1 MKTSPRLV
9 PIVRMT
15 IGRLSRLKKL
25 SEFEVV
31 VLSLVVGV
39 VLSALAGVGLKVIG
53 IDSTILY
60 VAVGASIGS
69 ICMTIGMGLYE
80 KAKLK

>member
-1 MKTSPRLV
+1 MFE
-9 PIVRMT
+9 
-15 IGRLSRLKKL
+15 KL
-25 SEFEVV
+25 SEFQVV
-31 VLSLVVGV
+31 ILSLVVAV
-39 VLSALAGVGLKVIG
+39 VLSALAGIGLKVIG

>member
-1 MKTSPRLV
+1 MSLRLV
-9 PIVRMT
+9 PIVQMT

-25 SEFEVV
+25 SEFQVV
-31 VLSLVVGV
+31 ILSLLVAV
-39 VLSALAGVGLKVIG
+39 VLSALAGVGLKMIG
-53 IDSTILY
+53 IDSTSVY
-60 VAVGASIGS
+60 VFVGASIGS

>member
-1 MKTSPRLV
+1 M
-9 PIVRMT
+9 
-15 IGRLSRLKKL
+15 LKKL

-53 IDSTILY
+53 IDYTSVY
-60 VAVGASIGS
+60 VFVGASIGS
-69 ICMTIGMGLYE
+69 ICMNIGMGLYE
-80 KAKLK
+80 RAKLK

>member
-1 MKTSPRLV
+1 M
-9 PIVRMT
+9 
-15 IGRLSRLKKL
+15 LKKL

-31 VLSLVVGV
+31 VLSLVVAV
-39 VLSALAGVGLKVIG
+39 VLSALAGVGLKVIS

>member
-1 MKTSPRLV
+1 M
-9 PIVRMT
+9 M
-15 IGRLSRLKKL
+15 KL
-25 SEFEVV
+25 SEFQVV
-31 VLSLVVGV
+31 ILSLVVAV

-60 VAVGASIGS
+60 VAVGSSIGS
-69 ICMTIGMGLYE
+69 ICMTVGMGLYE

>member
-1 MKTSPRLV
+1 MF
-9 PIVRMT
+9 
-15 IGRLSRLKKL
+15 KKL
-25 SEFEVV
+25 SEFQVV
-31 VLSLVVGV
+31 ILSLVVAV
-39 VLSALAGVGLKVIG
+39 VLSALVGVGLKMVG

-80 KAKLK
+80 RARFK

>member
-1 MKTSPRLV
+1 MSLRLAL
-9 PIVRMT
+9 IVRMT

-31 VLSLVVGV
+31 ILSLVVAV
-39 VLSALAGVGLKVIG
+39 VLSALAGVGLKIVG
-53 IDSTILY
+53 IDYTILY

>member
-1 MKTSPRLV
+1 MFE
-9 PIVRMT
+9 
-15 IGRLSRLKKL
+15 KL
-25 SEFEVV
+25 SEFQVV
-31 VLSLVVGV
+31 ILSLVVAV
-39 VLSALAGVGLKVIG
+39 VLSALTGVGLKVIG

>member
-1 MKTSPRLV
+1 MF
-9 PIVRMT
+9 
-15 IGRLSRLKKL
+15 KKL
-25 SEFEVV
+25 SEFQVV
-31 VLSLVVGV
+31 ILSLVVAV

-69 ICMTIGMGLYE
+69 ICMTIGMALYE
-80 KAKLK
+80 RAKLK

>member
-1 MKTSPRLV
+1 MSLRLAL
-9 PIVRMT
+9 IVRMT

-25 SEFEVV
+25 SEHQVV
-31 VLSLVVGV
+31 ILSLLVAV

>member
-1 MKTSPRLV
+1 M
-9 PIVRMT
+9 
-15 IGRLSRLKKL
+15 LKKL

-31 VLSLVVGV
+31 ILSLVVGV

-53 IDSTILY
+53 IDYTSVY
-60 VAVGASIGS
+60 VFVGASIGS

>member
-1 MKTSPRLV
+1 M
-9 PIVRMT
+9 
-15 IGRLSRLKKL
+15 KKL
-25 SEFEVV
+25 SEHQVV
-31 VLSLVVGV
+31 LLSLVVAV

>member
-1 MKTSPRLV
+1 MSLRLAL
-9 PIVRMT
+9 IVRMT

-25 SEFEVV
+25 SEFQVV
-31 VLSLVVGV
+31 ILSLVVAV

-69 ICMTIGMGLYE
+69 ISMTIGMGLYE

>member
-1 MKTSPRLV
+1 M
-9 PIVRMT
+9 
-15 IGRLSRLKKL
+15 LKKL

-31 VLSLVVGV
+31 ILSLVVAV
-39 VLSALAGVGLKVIG
+39 VLSALAGFGLKVIG
-53 IDSTILY
+53 INSTILY

>member
-1 MKTSPRLV
+1 MCE
-9 PIVRMT
+9 
-15 IGRLSRLKKL
+15 KL
-25 SEFEVV
+25 SEFQVV
-31 VLSLVVGV
+31 ILSLVVAV
-39 VLSALAGVGLKVIG
+39 VLSALAGIGLKVIG

>member
-1 MKTSPRLV
+1 M
-9 PIVRMT
+9 
-15 IGRLSRLKKL
+15 LKKL

-31 VLSLVVGV
+31 VLSLVVAV

-80 KAKLK
+80 KAKLN

>member
-1 MKTSPRLV
+1 M
-9 PIVRMT
+9 
-15 IGRLSRLKKL
+15 LKKL

-31 VLSLVVGV
+31 ILSLLVAV

>member
-1 MKTSPRLV
+1 MF
-9 PIVRMT
+9 
-15 IGRLSRLKKL
+15 KKL
-25 SEFEVV
+25 SEFQVV
-31 VLSLVVGV
+31 ILSLVVAV

>member
-1 MKTSPRLV
+1 MFE
-9 PIVRMT
+9 
-15 IGRLSRLKKL
+15 KL
-25 SEFEVV
+25 SEFQVV
-31 VLSLVVGV
+31 ILSLVVAV

>member
-1 MKTSPRLV
+1 MFE
-9 PIVRMT
+9 
-15 IGRLSRLKKL
+15 KL
-25 SEFEVV
+25 SEFQVV
-31 VLSLVVGV
+31 ILSLVVAV

-53 IDSTILY
+53 IDSAILY
-60 VAVGASIGS
+60 VFVGASIGS

>member
-1 MKTSPRLV
+1 MF
-9 PIVRMT
+9 
-15 IGRLSRLKKL
+15 KKL
-25 SEFEVV
+25 SEFQVV
-31 VLSLVVGV
+31 ILSLVVAV

-69 ICMTIGMGLYE
+69 ICMTIGMGLYK

>member
-1 MKTSPRLV
+1 MF
-9 PIVRMT
+9 
-15 IGRLSRLKKL
+15 KKL
-25 SEFEVV
+25 SEFQVV
-31 VLSLVVGV
+31 VLSLVVVV

-60 VAVGASIGS
+60 VFVGASIGS